1 MLWSFS
7 RRGFL
12 WPAEIRS
19 RSAEQRVSLQPQVA
33 LQRERERER
42 EIGMGTREVYE
53 QKLRNGNLHHDPTI
67 NPGLGSPRCPRCLSL
82 LNPQAGNGE
91 WTITPV
97 LHDTTAV
104 AGSGL
109 GALLSA
115 VYSFNTGIPFI
126 QNRVRGPKWLPFV
139 VGLPPL
145 LLFSGAS
152 AAFGAYALPKFTQ
165 LTVTSYY
172 ASSSASH
179 YWISLL
185 TRKVEEGHTS
195 EIQRGKVK

>member
-1 MLWSFS
+1 
-7 RRGFL
+7 
-12 WPAEIRS
+12 
-19 RSAEQRVSLQPQVA
+19 
-33 LQRERERER
+33 
-42 EIGMGTREVYE
+42 MGTREVYE
-53 QKLRNGNLHHDPTI
+53 QKLRNGDLYHDPTI

-115 VYSFNTGIPFI
+115 VHSFNTGIPFI

-145 LLFSGAS
+145 LLYSGAS
-152 AAFGAYALPKFTQ
+152 AAFGAYALPKFAQ

-172 ASSSASH
+172 AASSASH

-185 TRKVEEGHTS
+185 TRKIEEGHISQT
-195 EIQRGKVK
+195 QKGKVK